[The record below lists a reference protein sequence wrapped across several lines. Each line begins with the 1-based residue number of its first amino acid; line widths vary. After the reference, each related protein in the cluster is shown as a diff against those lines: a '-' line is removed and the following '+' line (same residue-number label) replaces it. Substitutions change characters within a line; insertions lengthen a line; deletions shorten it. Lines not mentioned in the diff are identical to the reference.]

1 MDCSANAR
9 VLPMTTTA
17 QVSAG
22 PSTDVRPK
30 RPFRRFFSGMALFA
44 LAVLIFAFVPEYVQ
58 YSRGSFPIAW
68 VLHIHGAIMAA
79 WIGVFS
85 LQAYLG
91 ATGRIAQHRKT
102 GNFAFAIGW
111 LAWASMIFVE
121 WRHLLVN
128 APPDDIRVYDWLL
141 PGPYVYFTFPL
152 FLAWAYR
159 TRQRPEWHK
168 RLITFAVFLSLQAA
182 IQRFLWI
189 PVSFGYWPF
198 AGVLDVCLLIPLVV
212 YDLRPPKRSLHPAT
226 VQGALALFAAQAI
239 LFSLWGT
246 AAWRH
251 FASAVAH
258 AVRR

>member
-1 MDCSANAR
+1 
-9 VLPMTTTA
+9 MTTTE
-17 QVSAG
+17 QFSAG
-22 PSTDVRPK
+22 PSTGVRPK
-30 RPFRRFFSGMALFA
+30 RPFRRFFPGIALFA
-44 LAVLIFAFVPEYVQ
+44 LAVLIFAFVPEYIR
-58 YSRGSFPIAW
+58 YSQGRFPIAW
-68 VLHIHGAIMAA
+68 VLHIHGTIMAA

-111 LAWASMIFVE
+111 LAWVSMIFVE
-121 WRHLLVN
+121 WRHWIVN

-168 RLITFAVFLSLQAA
+168 RLITFALFLSLQAA
-182 IQRFLWI
+182 IQRFEWI
-189 PVSFGYWPF
+189 PVRFGYWPF
-198 AGVLDVCLLIPLVV
+198 AGVLDVCLLVPLVV
-212 YDLRPPKRSLHPAT
+212 YDLCPPKQRLHPAT
-226 VQGALALFAAQAI
+226 VRGALVLFAAQAI

>member
-1 MDCSANAR
+1 MASKE
-9 VLPMTTTA
+9 VTA
-17 QVSAG
+17 VSAEQFSADA
-22 PSTDVRPK
+22 STGVRAK
-30 RPFRRFFSGMALFA
+30 RQFRRFFPGMALFA

-58 YSRGSFPIAW
+58 YSQGSFPIAW
-68 VLHIHGAIMAA
+68 VLHIHAAIMVA
-79 WIGVFS
+79 WVGVFS

-111 LAWASMIFVE
+111 LAWVSMIFVE

-128 APPDDIRVYDWLL
+128 APPQDVGVYDWLL

-159 TRQRPEWHK
+159 TRQRPDWHK
-168 RLITFAVFLSLQAA
+168 RFITFALFLSLQAA

-189 PVSFGYWPF
+189 PVRFGYWPF
-198 AGVLDVCLLIPLVV
+198 AGFLDACLLVPLVV
-212 YDLRPPKRSLHPAT
+212 YDLRSPKRSLHPAT
-226 VQGALALFAAQAI
+226 IRAALVLFAAQAI

-251 FASAVAH
+251 FAYAVAH